1 MPVGKEDVAK
11 FFDVNGY
18 ISPLD
23 VLNLEE
29 VKELRAQFNKCEEEI
44 GKIYCCC
51 WLLLRWYIVP
61 FSICTLFYVYIVPC
75 VHCSM
80 CTLFFRCCC
89 CCCNTFF
96 FKYDIYA
103 EARTYQGT

>member
-23 VLNLEE
+23 VLNREE

-44 GKIYCCC
+44 GKISC
-51 WLLLRWYIVP
+51 
-61 FSICTLFYVYIVPC
+61 
-75 VHCSM
+75 
-80 CTLFFRCCC
+80 
-89 CCCNTFF
+89 
-96 FKYDIYA
+96 
-103 EARTYQGT
+103 